1 VDRLTALINA
11 NRITSRQ
18 FWWFILL
25 AFLVAPTVASLAD
38 LALYRLT
45 GDPAYAP
52 VSLAYQT
59 FGSTAVVSMNFG
71 TGRFATILFW
81 IALIPAVFAAARR
94 LHDTGRS
101 AAWLLLL
108 LIPVI
113 GWFVL
118 LVWLTN
124 RSDPAENAYGPAPPA
139 AAGRAGW
146 LPALGLIALCVAAW
160 IWMARAGL
168 PAMPGTPPI
177 SAERVMPCRLA

>member
-1 VDRLTALINA
+1 VERLKAIINA

-18 FWWFILL
+18 FWWFMLL
-25 AFLVAPTVASLAD
+25 AFLVAPTLASLAD

-45 GDPAYAP
+45 GDLVYAP
-52 VSLAYQT
+52 VNLSYQT
-59 FGSTAVVSMNFG
+59 VGPMAVVSMSFG
-71 TGRFATILFW
+71 TGRIASMLFW
-81 IALIPAVFAAARR
+81 IALLPAVFAAARR
-94 LHDTGRS
+94 LHDTGRP

-124 RSDPAENAYGPAPPA
+124 RSDPAENAYGPPPT

-160 IWMARAGL
+160 MWMARAGL
-168 PAMPGTPPI
+168 PAMPGAPPI
-177 SAERVMPCRLA
+177 SAERAMPCRSA